1 MNGDALR
8 FCQQVRAQ
16 KSAPPLPLLL
26 LPPPPLLCLCA
37 VPIQTPTHLMLCP
50 ALLQCGTFHPVS
62 EFSGDRRS
70 CRDRLRKHA
79 MRRRKASDA
88 SGSRPAS
95 LHWEEEHDVGQE
107 ADGEAEASGALAALC
122 RQLQPWQVASWLC
135 TTPVLHLRFILP
147 PPDLP
152 CRFRRLRAGGG
163 G

>member
-1 MNGDALR
+1 LNLPASDTCHPGLLQRYRICPEHRDALAVDLRGEQQR

-37 VPIQTPTHLMLCP
+37 VPTQTPTHLMLCP

-70 CRDRLRKHA
+70 CRDRLRKLA

-95 LHWEEEHDVGQE
+95 WHWEEEQDGGQE
-107 ADGEAEASGALAALC
+107 AEGEEEATGALAALC
-122 RQLQPWQVASWLC
+122 YQLQRWQVAS
-135 TTPVLHLRFILP
+135 
-147 PPDLP
+147 
-152 CRFRRLRAGGG
+152 
-163 G
+163 